1 MKFDDFYDLYVK
13 IPQKHKIIIDLVES
27 TLKVD

>member
-13 IPQKHKIIIDLVES
+13 IPKKYKMIIDLVET